1 MKVRGLDEG
10 VLISPVVCD
19 SIDCRTLELISNLN
33 ELLARIIR
41 WVAPLIA
48 ANRFVTEEGAV
59 LLAIHLERRKG
70 CSVQCGGMIAGW
82 H

>member
-1 MKVRGLDEG
+1 MLCAIRLTVAL
-10 VLISPVVCD
+10 
-19 SIDCRTLELISNLN
+19 LELISILK

-48 ANRFVTEEGAV
+48 ANRFATEEGAV
-59 LLAIHLERRKG
+59 LLATHLERRKG
-70 CSVQCGGMIAGW
+70 CSVQCGGMKAGW